1 MTDQSK
7 PARRDITSG
16 ASHES
21 TTKRDHTVQQTL
33 PPRVYTVKQFSSR
46 NPAFS
51 EGSLRWLLFNARENK
66 LEAAVVRVGRR
77 VLIDEDRFF
86 AWLDRQQPHR

>member
-7 PARRDITSG
+7 TSQRNITRGVSQ
-16 ASHES
+16 EP
-21 TTKRDHTVQQTL
+21 TTEIDHSVQQTR
-33 PPRVYTVKQFSSR
+33 PPRVYTVKQFSAR

-66 LEAAVVRVGRR
+66 LDAAVVRVGRR

-86 AWLDRQQPHR
+86 AWLEGQQPHR